1 MKGAALYLSTTS
13 FAEVLM
19 ECSSLLDLIKDV
31 HQKVQSNHWRD
42 LKNIWGEVCEGY
54 YGLSCLK

>member
-13 FAEVLM
+13 LAEVLV

-54 YGLSCLK
+54 